1 MSTPALPLLTKW
13 PCADTC
19 ITAYDGFC
27 ERFTFTNIWPATAQ
41 CLLGTCSDKDRIA
54 LQKSVAGYCDAVG
67 YPNVWGPYMWGATD
81 EDEDTP
87 SKTTSVKSASVE
99 STSSSIPIASTNPT
113 SSPDPA
119 PVGPATVTVINNP
132 AVTTTTT
139 TTSSEPTTPTSLS
152 SESQSSGS
160 SGLPTAAKAGIA
172 VGIVFVA
179 VLILVGW
186 FFLRWRKR
194 KNEPNFPEG
203 PDHSPTPSPKVKD
216 FEEAPVISYSIE
228 GGMLTRKEKPNLSI
242 RVVN

>member
-13 PCADTC
+13 SCADTC

-54 LQKSVAGYCDAVG
+54 LQKTVAEYCDAVG
-67 YPNVWGPYMWGATD
+67 YPDVWGPYMWGATD
-81 EDEDTP
+81 DNN
-87 SKTTSVKSASVE
+87 SSRAASVKSSV
-99 STSSSIPIASTNPT
+99 PPT
-113 SSPDPA
+113 SSPTPVISTTQASSSTPESA
-119 PVGPATVTVINNP
+119 PPPATVTIINN
-132 AVTTTTT
+132 AAA
-139 TTSSEPTTPTSLS
+139 TTSTLSESTPLATAP
-152 SESQSSGS
+152 SESQASKS
-160 SGLPTAAKAGIA
+160 SGLPTGAKAGIA

-179 VLILVGW
+179 VLIFLIW
-186 FFLRWRKR
+186 FFLRWRRR

-228 GGMLTRKEKPNLSI
+228 GGMLTRKDKPNLSI
-242 RVVN
+242 KVL

>member
-41 CLLGTCSDKDRIA
+41 CLLSTCNEKDRIA

-67 YPNVWGPYMWGATD
+67 YPDVWGPYMWGATD
-81 EDEDTP
+81 EDAP

-99 STSSSIPIASTNPT
+99 STSSSTPTVSTSPI
-113 SSPDPA
+113 SSAA
-119 PVGPATVTVINNP
+119 PVPVPPATVTIINNAAATTFAEP
-132 AVTTTTT
+132 TTTTT
-139 TTSSEPTTPTSLS
+139 NLP
-152 SESQSSGS
+152 SESQGPS

-172 VGIVFVA
+172 AGIVFLA
-179 VLILVGW
+179 VLILLGW
-186 FFLRWRKR
+186 FLFRWRKR

-242 RVVN
+242 RVIT